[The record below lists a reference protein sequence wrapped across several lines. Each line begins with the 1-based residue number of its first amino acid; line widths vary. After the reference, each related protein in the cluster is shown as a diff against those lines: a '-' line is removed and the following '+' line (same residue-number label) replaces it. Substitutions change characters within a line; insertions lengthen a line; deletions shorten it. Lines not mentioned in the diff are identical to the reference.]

1 MVCVSKHWAGF
12 LVGVVLVAL
21 VVEEERFFGG
31 LVVVAVVEERVLGE
45 LVVGVG
51 VGGGRGGRSRGVD
64 RMRFLSGGTGWLGGS
79 PWVPILLLLC
89 LLVLFT
95 RTLRLILTR
104 NRFMP
109 RQTLAF
115 YYISW

>member
-1 MVCVSKHWAGF
+1 MSKHWAGF

-21 VVEEERFFGG
+21 VVVVVEEERFFGG

-64 RMRFLSGGTGWLGGS
+64 RMRFLSGGTVLGSQSFCCCVCSSFS
-79 PWVPILLLLC
+79 PA
-89 LLVLFT
+89 LFV
-95 RTLRLILTR
+95 
-104 NRFMP
+104 
-109 RQTLAF
+109 
-115 YYISW
+115 

>member
-51 VGGGRGGRSRGVD
+51 VGWKRWS
-64 RMRFLSGGTGWLGGS
+64 
-79 PWVPILLLLC
+79 
-89 LLVLFT
+89 
-95 RTLRLILTR
+95 
-104 NRFMP
+104 
-109 RQTLAF
+109 Q
-115 YYISW
+115 SWC